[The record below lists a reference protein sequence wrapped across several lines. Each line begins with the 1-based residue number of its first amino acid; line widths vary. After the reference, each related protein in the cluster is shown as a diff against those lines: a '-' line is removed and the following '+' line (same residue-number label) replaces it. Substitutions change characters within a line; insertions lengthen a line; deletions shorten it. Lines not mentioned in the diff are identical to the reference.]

1 MLWAQHSALHFSID
15 ETTTTIASRWA
26 KYKLRFGNLCK
37 TIGVTDDG
45 QKLAMLLHYIGEE
58 VFDVYTNRFVPGTD
72 ETFANA
78 IDVLDNHFKPK
89 ANISYEIYKF
99 RNLKQQ
105 TDETT
110 QQFYIRVKEHVM
122 KCEFDANLE
131 KEIKQQIELSTNN
144 NKLRRY
150 SFRNPGLNLKDFL
163 TYARTL
169 EETGKEADDVE
180 QKVHKNEEIN
190 AVKDRR
196 YTPKIGK
203 NKYTRSTSSHVKKPC
218 YFCGGE
224 YPHPKNR
231 TCPATNK
238 TCNNCKKAGHFARCC
253 CSKPGIDSRPH
264 QSQNRGLNHVTTC
277 LSHNS
282 DKEFI
287 FALHEVN
294 ENISPIV
301 EGNSIEYISDI
312 QTENVTPIGAGEPQL
327 NSEIVYH
334 TSTLSQFE
342 VLVQLEKRPVRFLID
357 SGAAVYVLTPET
369 LNKLDH
375 NKSLKISK
383 STTKILTYGSKQP
396 MLCMLGTVQL
406 LIETD
411 SLYAT
416 EDFFVVDT
424 KGKNLLSG
432 NTALKLNL
440 ISLPPEKVS
449 KEINANDVK
458 GVDTPSRLQ
467 NTINR

>member
-1 MLWAQHSALHFSID
+1 MAAKITLPIFEKFSID
-15 ETTTTIASRWA
+15 ETTTIASRWA

-37 TIGVTDDG
+37 SIGVTDDG

-58 VFDVYTNRFVPGTD
+58 VFDIYTNIFVPGTD

-78 IDVLDNHFKPK
+78 VDVLDNHFKPK

-110 QQFYIRVKEHVM
+110 QQFYIRVKEHAM

-231 TCPATNK
+231 PCPATNK
-238 TCNNCKKAGHFARCC
+238 TCNNCKKSGHFARCC
-253 CSKPGIDSRPH
+253 RSKPGIDSRPH
-264 QSQNRGLNHVTTC
+264 QSRNRGLNHVTTC

-294 ENISPIV
+294 ENKPPIV
-301 EGNSIEYISDI
+301 EGNSTEYISDI
-312 QTENVTPIGAGEPQL
+312 QTENVTPIGAGEQQL

-342 VLVQLEKRPVRFLID
+342 VLVQLEK
-357 SGAAVYVLTPET
+357 
-369 LNKLDH
+369 
-375 NKSLKISK
+375 
-383 STTKILTYGSKQP
+383 
-396 MLCMLGTVQL
+396 
-406 LIETD
+406 
-411 SLYAT
+411 
-416 EDFFVVDT
+416 
-424 KGKNLLSG
+424 
-432 NTALKLNL
+432 
-440 ISLPPEKVS
+440 
-449 KEINANDVK
+449 
-458 GVDTPSRLQ
+458 
-467 NTINR
+467 